1 MADKT
6 RRKSGDKQAAPGQ
19 GRAGRPVRPFLAG
32 TSVAAGWGA
41 WHMPAALWS
50 LVLGGFAL
58 KLIAIAVAA
67 GGAIAAAMEITIFAI
82 GRIPW
87 ILSILSRRA

>member
-6 RRKSGDKQAAPGQ
+6 RRKSGGKDAGRGQQQ
-19 GRAGRPVRPFLAG
+19 GRRPVRPFLAG

-41 WHMPAALWS
+41 LHMPAALWS

-58 KLIAIAVAA
+58 KLIAIAIAA
-67 GGAIAAAMEITIFAI
+67 GGLIAAAMEVVVFAI
-82 GRIPW
+82 ARIPW